1 MSQARRLPGRTS
13 RSGQGSP
20 DFPITTNNENHLCT
34 YWGQGVQAPGPT
46 QLGRVSP
53 RTHLSR
59 GPCGATG
66 SQLSDNTGPESLG
79 ALWAVRRVRA
89 LLMAWILE
97 ASLLTGSPASCSPL
111 PPQRLPIGEL
121 PPQRP
126 PPQGPSSLLPSLTWG
141 CVLTPCQSLL
151 GGKLGCVGSQMTP
164 VVGPDMIVARSDQ
177 PSPQSQCSQGGL
189 PISGRG
195 SQSRSRGWQPTELE
209 CEPWQPGSGLAPA

>member
-1 MSQARRLPGRTS
+1 MKIIFVRTGDREYKLQVPPSWGGSAPGHTCLGVPVGRQARNSPTTLGLSPWEPSGRFGGSGPSSWPGFWRH
-13 RSGQGSP
+13 P
-20 DFPITTNNENHLCT
+20 FL
-34 YWGQGVQAPGPT
+34 
-46 QLGRVSP
+46 
-53 RTHLSR
+53 
-59 GPCGATG
+59 
-66 SQLSDNTGPESLG
+66 
-79 ALWAVRRVRA
+79 
-89 LLMAWILE
+89 LE
-97 ASLLTGSPASCSPL
+97 APASRSPL

-126 PPQGPSSLLPSLTWG
+126 PPQGPSSFLPSLTWG